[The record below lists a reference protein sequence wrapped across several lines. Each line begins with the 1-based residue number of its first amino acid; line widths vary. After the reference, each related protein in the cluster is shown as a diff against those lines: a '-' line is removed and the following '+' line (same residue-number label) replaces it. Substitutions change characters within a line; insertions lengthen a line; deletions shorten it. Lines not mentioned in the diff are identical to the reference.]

1 VFVDEIGAMAQA
13 VLDNARAG
21 DVVVCMGAG
30 SIGAVP
36 GRVVELGG
44 ATPPPASG
52 QFTREGRVL

>member
-1 VFVDEIGAMAQA
+1 

-44 ATPPPASG
+44 AMPPPASG